1 MTKKIWH
8 YSAVGLVVLAL
19 GLGLAGSAFDAPAE
33 AAWLDLT
40 YGVLAIAA
48 ALAAA
53 LVWRRFRRGRR
64 PAAELAKAKEKPVE
78 PGKELRRAVSVCGW
92 ALVGIIVFSALG
104 NILMMTGALYM
115 LEVYDRVLPSR
126 SIATLVAL
134 SAVAL
139 LLFSIQ
145 GAFDFIRA
153 RILVRVGSHLD
164 ESVGPRVYDAITRM
178 PQRVGQ
184 RGDGLQSM
192 RDLDAIRGFLG
203 GGGPNAF
210 LDLPWLPFY
219 MALIFMFHWILGLTA
234 VVGTVLLVCMT
245 ILTELMTGNTMRRVT
260 SAGGQRSAIAD
271 ASRRNAEVLNAMGMG
286 SRLATRYSKLSG
298 SFIDNQTQVSDVAGG
313 LGAISKTLRM
323 VLQSAMLGVGAW
335 LVIHNEASGGIMIA
349 GSILVGR
356 ALAPVDLAISQW
368 KTFVAARQGW
378 KRLNELLAKLPP
390 DGERITLPE
399 PKQALKVEGLGVV
412 EPGGKRVL
420 IRDVTFELQ
429 AGSGMAVIG
438 PSGSG
443 KSTLSRALVGAWL
456 PAAGRVRI
464 DGASLDQWPRDQIGR
479 QIGYLPQDVELF
491 AGSIAENISRLEVE
505 TDSEAV
511 IAAAQAAGVHEMV
524 LNFPDGYQT
533 QIGENG
539 AVLSAGQRQRIALAR
554 ALYRDPFL
562 VVLDEP
568 NSNLDSDGDKALMAA
583 IHSVRKRGGIAVVVS
598 HRPGAL
604 EALDYVLVM
613 ADGKPVSFG
622 TRDQVLAKHFPNLV
636 QPAAMARARES
647 GPAQIAP
654 APVPTVQ
661 PVPAPVASPPTQRKT
676 QRSVA

>member
-1 MTKKIWH
+1 MKKIWR
-8 YSAVGLVVLAL
+8 YLAVFLIVLAL
-19 GLGLAGSAFDAPAE
+19 GLVLAGSAYNAPVE
-33 AAWLDLT
+33 AAWLDFT
-40 YGVLAIAA
+40 YGITAIAVLGVA
-48 ALAAA
+48 GFLWRKFRHAKAPAAA
-53 LVWRRFRRGRR
+53 
-64 PAAELAKAKEKPVE
+64 AAPGKEKPVE
-78 PGKELRRAVSVCGW
+78 PGRELRKAVSVCGW
-92 ALVGIIVFSALG
+92 ALVGIVVFSALG

-126 SIATLVAL
+126 SIPTLVAL
-134 SAVAL
+134 SLVAL
-139 LLFSIQ
+139 LLFAVQ

-153 RILVRVGSHLD
+153 RILVRIGSHLD
-164 ESVGPRVYDAITRM
+164 ESVGPRVFDTLTRM
-178 PQRVGQ
+178 PQRVGP
-184 RGDGLQSM
+184 RGDGMQAM
-192 RDLDAIRGFLG
+192 RDLDSIRGFLS

-219 MALIFMFHWILGLTA
+219 LALIFMFHWILGVTA
-234 VVGTVLLVCMT
+234 VVGTVALVCMT
-245 ILTELMTGNTMRRVT
+245 ILTELMTGNTMKKVT
-260 SAGGQRSAIAD
+260 AAGGQRSAIAD
-271 ASRRNAEVLNAMGMG
+271 ASRRNSEVLNAMGMG
-286 SRLATRYSKLSG
+286 ERLGARYRKLSG
-298 SFIDNQTQVSDVAGG
+298 SFIDNQTLVSDVAGG

-335 LVIHNEASGGIMIA
+335 LVINNEASGGIMIA

-368 KTFVAARQGW
+368 KTFVSARQGW
-378 KRLNELLAKLPP
+378 HRLSETFAKLPP

-399 PKQALKVEGLGVV
+399 PKQSLKVEGLGVV

-464 DGASLDQWPRDQIGR
+464 DGAALDQWPREQIGR

-491 AGSIAENISRLEVE
+491 AGSIAENISRLEAE

-511 IAAAQAAGVHEMV
+511 IAAARAAGVHDMI

-568 NSNLDSDGDKALMAA
+568 NSNLDSEGDKALMAA
-583 IHSVRKRGGIAVVVS
+583 ITSVRKRGGVVVVVS

-636 QPAAMARARES
+636 QPAGQAK
-647 GPAQIAP
+647 GPAP
-654 APVPTVQ
+654 AAQ
-661 PVPAPVASPPTQRKT
+661 PALSPPPPTQGKPQER
-676 QRSVA
+676 VA